1 MKNVRNHYLL
11 MKRDGFTASGELVS
25 ASESALALL
34 DIGFWPLF
42 KQTPCRRMVKPGQ
55 KALIYLAG
63 RGKGCQRVIASVTID
78 SIAEWS
84 KRIHA
89 KQYPLMLDDE
99 PNLVLNFSDIQ
110 IFKTP
115 VRIKNHLNNLDL
127 VPKQNPAK
135 WGMAMV
141 GGMKSLSDNDYRIL
155 SGGS

>member
-1 MKNVRNHYLL
+1 MKELRNHYLL
-11 MKRDGFTASGELVS
+11 MKRDGFTASGELIG
-25 ASESALALL
+25 ATESALALL

-42 KQTPCRRMVKPGQ
+42 KRTPCRKMVKPGQ

-63 RGKGCQRVIASVTID
+63 RDKDCQRIIASVTIE

-84 KRIHA
+84 KQLHA
-89 KQYPLMLDDE
+89 EQYPLMLDDI

-115 VRIKNHLNNLDL
+115 VLIKEHLDKLDL

-141 GGMKSLSDNDYRIL
+141 GGMKSLSDNDYRVL
-155 SGGS
+155 SGSI